1 MRNFKL
7 LLHLK
12 GNSSF
17 IIYIKK
23 YAIMNFYFE
32 NDILIIIIFYIIINP
47 YISYKK

>member
-17 IIYIKK
+17 IIYNKK
-23 YAIMNFYFE
+23 ICNHELLF
-32 NDILIIIIFYIIINP
+32 
-47 YISYKK
+47 